1 MVSAAPTFTLM
12 PRSGSMPTQ
21 ESSLEGAGLPMVAT
35 DSFPGLMPHG
45 EHFEDA
51 HDDMSEIREEEE
63 FMLMDDSQQ
72 LQPMAAGFPAWP
84 AGVAGSLVGDSGIA
98 TLSRPGSGGGTPA
111 GSPRR
116 LVAGVDG
123 KFLKSV
129 LDASTKLIGSTGQR
143 TRELQKHLEML
154 GGENPVMKHFEMV
167 GTTKMRAGG
176 TGFQLKLTLIS
187 CSI

>member
-1 MVSAAPTFTLM
+1 M
-12 PRSGSMPTQ
+12 
-21 ESSLEGAGLPMVAT
+21 
-35 DSFPGLMPHG
+35 
-45 EHFEDA
+45 
-51 HDDMSEIREEEE
+51 
-63 FMLMDDSQQ
+63 
-72 LQPMAAGFPAWP
+72 
-84 AGVAGSLVGDSGIA
+84 
-98 TLSRPGSGGGTPA
+98 
-111 GSPRR
+111 
-116 LVAGVDG
+116 AGVDG